1 MKAWSRTE
9 EQEKTN
15 SGAHTDKNKKPT
27 KKGDLEW
34 LRVIIF
40 KENQWLPATTR
51 AHIIYIQNDMG
62 FTWSDNIQEL
72 VSITQTTILDTNI
85 KFHISVYNLHSTS
98 RRDDDD
104 VLLLMIIMFYSPYV
118 WRMK

>member
-1 MKAWSRTE
+1 
-9 EQEKTN
+9 
-15 SGAHTDKNKKPT
+15 
-27 KKGDLEW
+27 
-34 LRVIIF
+34 
-40 KENQWLPATTR
+40 
-51 AHIIYIQNDMG
+51 
-62 FTWSDNIQEL
+62 

-85 KFHISVYNLHSTS
+85 KFQISVYNLHSTS